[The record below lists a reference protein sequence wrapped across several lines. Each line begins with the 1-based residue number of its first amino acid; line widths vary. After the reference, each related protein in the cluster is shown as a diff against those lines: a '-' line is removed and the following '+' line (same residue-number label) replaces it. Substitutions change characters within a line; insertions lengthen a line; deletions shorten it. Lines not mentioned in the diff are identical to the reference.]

1 MVVYQWRQTTP
12 VFFCHSLLPDRR
24 CQHILDQQCIYID
37 QTDLQQVQ
45 REYRQ
50 FLILREIAGKFSVF
64 AIKNK
69 IIGAV
74 PVFNDIE
81 TRINF
86 ATQCIESLKTGMLPA
101 NRPALIIRHS
111 F

>member
-1 MVVYQWRQTTP
+1 MGSD
-12 VFFCHSLLPDRR
+12 HASLLLSFSLPGWL
-24 CQHILDQQCIYID
+24 CQHILNQQGIDID

-45 REYRQ
+45 REHRQ
-50 FLILREIAGKFSVF
+50 FLIRRPVAGKFSVF

-74 PVFNDIE
+74 PVFHDVE

-86 ATQCIESLKTGMLPA
+86 ATQ
-101 NRPALIIRHS
+101 
-111 F
+111 